1 MFSQEGQFLGLHT
14 ECPVPL
20 HLWLACF
27 CLLPGPSGLY
37 CLAMLLNRA
46 QKSGEKMWESGEE
59 AIRGLGELREEA
71 GFGLWMSPMN
81 GVCMCCKHS
90 GVTQFKLALLPVREA
105 SALERQL
112 LEANN
117 GTSF

>member
-20 HLWLACF
+20 HLRLVCF
-27 CLLPGPSGLY
+27 CVLPGPSGLY

-59 AIRGLGELREEA
+59 AIGGSRRVVRGGRFRPLDEPYE
-71 GFGLWMSPMN
+71 W
-81 GVCMCCKHS
+81 CML
-90 GVTQFKLALLPVREA
+90 VLQA
-105 SALERQL
+105 
-112 LEANN
+112 
-117 GTSF
+117 

>member
-20 HLWLACF
+20 HLRLVCF
-27 CLLPGPSGLY
+27 CVLPGPSGLY
-37 CLAMLLNRA
+37 CLSLLLNRA

-90 GVTQFKLALLPVREA
+90 GVTQFKLALLPAREA
-105 SALERQL
+105 SASGR
-112 LEANN
+112 
-117 GTSF
+117 

>member
-20 HLWLACF
+20 HLRLVCF
-27 CLLPGPSGLY
+27 CVLPGPSGLY

>member
-1 MFSQEGQFLGLHT
+1 
-14 ECPVPL
+14 
-20 HLWLACF
+20 
-27 CLLPGPSGLY
+27 
-37 CLAMLLNRA
+37 
-46 QKSGEKMWESGEE
+46 
-59 AIRGLGELREEA
+59 
-71 GFGLWMSPMN
+71 MN
-81 GVCMCCKHS
+81 GVCVCCKHS